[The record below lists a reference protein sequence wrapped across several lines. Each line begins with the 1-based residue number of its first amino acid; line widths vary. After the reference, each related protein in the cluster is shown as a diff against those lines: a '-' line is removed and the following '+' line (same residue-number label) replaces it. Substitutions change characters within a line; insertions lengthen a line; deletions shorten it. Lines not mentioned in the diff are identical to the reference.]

1 MPRFE
6 DVVRAALDELPP
18 KLARALENV
27 AVVVEDENP
36 EDPDLFGL
44 YHGVPLPERGSGYAG
59 QLPDKI
65 SIYRLPLE
73 DAYGHD
79 PEELREEIRI
89 TVLHELAHYFGID
102 EDRLDEL
109 GYA

>member
-27 AVVVEDENP
+27 AVVIEDENA

-73 DAYGHD
+73 DEFGHD
-79 PEELREEIRI
+79 PDELREEIRI

>member
-18 KLARALENV
+18 RLARALENV
-27 AVVVEDENP
+27 AVVIEDENA

-44 YHGVPLPERGSGYAG
+44 YHGIPLPERGSGYAG

-65 SIYRLPLE
+65 SIYRLPLQDE
-73 DAYGHD
+73 FGHD
-79 PEELREEIRI
+79 PDELREEIRI